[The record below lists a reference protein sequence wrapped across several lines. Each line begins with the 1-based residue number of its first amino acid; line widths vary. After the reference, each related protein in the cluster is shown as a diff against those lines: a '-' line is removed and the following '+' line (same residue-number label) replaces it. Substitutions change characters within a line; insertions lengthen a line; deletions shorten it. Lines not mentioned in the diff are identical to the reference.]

1 MHEARVLPRAKGVNS
16 EKRTKAEREK
26 EEEDKKEVEK
36 SKVVWEGLYT
46 NVKESC
52 ELGLLSTVALDE
64 RNAQPTSICLSR
76 AVTPKDSFRTTQPF
90 IVIARPPARGD
101 YSRALKGLAG
111 ELAACFLAVRHF

>member
-1 MHEARVLPRAKGVNS
+1 MKNERRQR
-16 EKRTKAEREK
+16 EREREK
-26 EEEDKKEVEK
+26 EEEDKKEEVGK